1 MSPTIGD
8 RFAFDIAAAIADTLL
23 KRMLDIKIKDYKAG
37 STVVIQNASNPGLFY
52 IVRKGTL
59 AIDTEH
65 RLSDK
70 VLSRF
75 EAGDSFGLVS
85 ALTGHHFLVTI
96 YAATDAQVAEIPVS
110 MIGSYLKAQP
120 DLALK
125 MLRLYSRELRTIQL
139 HLSKL
144 DNPEDRNISPEVLM
158 ALVQKYIDWQKPHY
172 AARALKAYIEWAEK
186 NNGAHLSTA
195 QNLWPQVKD
204 AYQHVD
210 FAPRGTAV
218 SADTMLFSEGEMGR
232 DIFVVLAGSVKMMR
246 IVRGEEFII
255 DVLGAGELF
264 GEMAFIEN
272 APRMGSAITT
282 KDSTLIRIT
291 PEQLVSSVAE
301 GVLQK
306 IFENMARRI
315 WFSHQRLIIFKITDP
330 LVRMYAYLYNLV
342 RNQNLRTKDKT
353 GQDRAY
359 KFDITLNE
367 LKILCGIMRLKDTTE
382 ANLRT
387 NTNFI
392 FTDDSITVKSR
403 KKLEDQI
410 AYYRAKSGQIIAE
423 TQ

>member
-1 MSPTIGD
+1 MPE
-8 RFAFDIAAAIADTLL
+8 
-23 KRMLDIKIKDYKAG
+23 IKIKDYKAG
-37 STVVIQNASNPGLFY
+37 NTVIIQNAPNPGLFY
-52 IVRKGTL
+52 IVRKGVL

-65 RLSDK
+65 RLNDK

-96 YAATDAQVAEIPVS
+96 YAATEAQVAEIPVS
-110 MIGSYLKAQP
+110 MIGSYLKSQS
-120 DLALK
+120 DLAVK

-144 DNPEDRNISPEVLM
+144 DNPEDRNITPDVLYNL
-158 ALVQKYIDWQKPHY
+158 AQKYVEWDKPHY
-172 AARALKAYIEWAEK
+172 AARAIHEYIIWAGKNQGVYLDMAKKMWEGLEKDFKPVQFLGKA
-186 NNGAHLSTA
+186 T
-195 QNLWPQVKD
+195 PV
-204 AYQHVD
+204 
-210 FAPRGTAV
+210 P
-218 SADTMLFSEGEMGR
+218 ADTMIFSEGEVGR
-232 DIFVVLAGSVKMMR
+232 EIFVVISGSVKLMR

-264 GEMAFIEN
+264 GEMAFIES

-282 KDSTLIRIT
+282 QDSQIIRIL
-291 PEQLVSSVAE
+291 PEQLVSNVAE

-330 LVRMYAYLYNLV
+330 LVRMYAFLYNLV
-342 RNQNLRTKDKT
+342 RNQNMRLKDKS

-359 KFDITLNE
+359 KFDISLTE
-367 LKILCGIMRLKDTTE
+367 LKTMCGIVRLKDTTE
-382 ANLRT
+382 SGFIT

-392 FTDDSITVKSR
+392 VEPGSITVKSR

-410 AYYRAKSGQIIAE
+410 AYYRAKSGQIISE
-423 TQ
+423 TK

>member
-1 MSPTIGD
+1 MQ
-8 RFAFDIAAAIADTLL
+8 
-23 KRMLDIKIKDYKAG
+23 DIKIKDYKAG
-37 STVVIQNASNPGLFY
+37 SAVVIQNAANPGMFY

-65 RLSDK
+65 RLNDK

-75 EAGDSFGLVS
+75 EPGDSFGLVS

-96 YAATDAQVAEIPVS
+96 YAATDSQVAEIPVS

-120 DLALK
+120 ELALK

-144 DNPEDRNISPEVLM
+144 DNPEDRNISPEILM
-158 ALVQKYIDWQKPHY
+158 ALAQKYLDWQKPHY

-186 NNGAHLSTA
+186 NEGVHLGSA
-195 QNLWPQVKD
+195 QNLWAQVKD
-204 AYQHVD
+204 SYQHVE
-210 FAPRGTAV
+210 FSGRGTV
-218 SADTMLFSEGEMGR
+218 VPADTMLFSEGEMGR

-272 APRMGSAITT
+272 APRMGSAVTT
-282 KDSTLIRIT
+282 QESTLIRIT

-342 RNQNLRTKDKT
+342 RNQNLRTKDRT

-359 KFDITLNE
+359 KFDITLSE

-382 ANLRT
+382 ASLRT

-392 FTDDSITVKSR
+392 IADDSITIKSR

-410 AYYRAKSGQIIAE
+410 AYYRAKSGQIISE
-423 TQ
+423 TK

>member
-1 MSPTIGD
+1 MPE
-8 RFAFDIAAAIADTLL
+8 
-23 KRMLDIKIKDYKAG
+23 IKIKDYKAG
-37 STVVIQNASNPGLFY
+37 STVVIQNAPNPGLFY
-52 IVRKGTL
+52 IVRKGVL

-65 RLSDK
+65 RLNDK

-96 YAATDAQVAEIPVS
+96 YAATEAQVAEIPIA
-110 MIGSYLKAQP
+110 MIGSYLKAQS
-120 DLALK
+120 DLAVK

-144 DNPEDRNISPEVLM
+144 DNPEDRNFTPDVLYN
-158 ALVQKYIDWQKPHY
+158 LSHKYIEWQKPHY
-172 AARALKAYIEWAEK
+172 AARALHAYIAWAEK
-186 NNGAHLSTA
+186 NEGVYLDMAKT
-195 QNLWPQVKD
+195 LWQEVEKD
-204 AYQHVD
+204 HRPVQFLAKATPV
-210 FAPRGTAV
+210 P
-218 SADTMLFSEGEMGR
+218 ADTMIFSEGEMGR
-232 DIFVVLAGSVKMMR
+232 EIFVVISGSVKLMR

-272 APRMGSAITT
+272 APRMGSAVTT
-282 KDSTLIRIT
+282 QDSQIIRIL
-291 PEQLVSSVAE
+291 PEQLVSNVGE

-330 LVRMYAYLYNLV
+330 LVRMYAFLYNLV
-342 RNQNLRTKDKT
+342 RNQNMRMRDKS
-353 GQDRAY
+353 GQDRSY
-359 KFDITLNE
+359 KFDITLTE
-367 LKILCGIMRLKDTTE
+367 LKTMCGIVRLKDTTE
-382 ANLRT
+382 SSFIT

-392 FTDDSITVKSR
+392 VEPGSITIKSR

-423 TQ
+423 TK

>member
-1 MSPTIGD
+1 MQEI
-8 RFAFDIAAAIADTLL
+8 R
-23 KRMLDIKIKDYKAG
+23 IKDYKAG
-37 STVVIQNASNPGLFY
+37 STVVIQNAANPGLFY

-65 RLSDK
+65 RLNDK

-96 YAATDAQVAEIPVS
+96 YAATDAQVAEIPVA

-120 DLALK
+120 ELAIK

-144 DNPEDRNISPEVLM
+144 DNPEDRNVTPEILIP
-158 ALVQKYIDWQKPHY
+158 LSHKYIDWQKPHY
-172 AARALKAYIEWAEK
+172 AARALNAYIEWAEK
-186 NNGAHLSTA
+186 NDGMHLDTA
-195 QNLWPQVKD
+195 RKLYAEVESHYTPIE
-204 AYQHVD
+204 
-210 FAPRGTAV
+210 FSGRGTMV
-218 SADTMLFSEGEMGR
+218 PADTMVFSEGEMGR
-232 DIFVVLAGSVKMMR
+232 DIFVVLSGSVKLMR

-282 KDSTLIRIT
+282 QDTNLIRIT

-315 WFSHQRLIIFKITDP
+315 WFSHQRLIIFKINDP
-330 LVRMYAYLYNLV
+330 LVRMYAFLYNLV
-342 RNQNLRTKDKT
+342 RNQNMRMKDKG
-353 GQDRAY
+353 GQDRSY
-359 KFDITLNE
+359 KFDITLEE
-367 LKILCGIMRLKDTTE
+367 LKIMCGIMRLKETTQ
-382 ANLRT
+382 ASFMT
-387 NTNFI
+387 NNNFI
-392 FTDDSITVKSR
+392 IDEGSITIKSR

>member
-1 MSPTIGD
+1 MPE
-8 RFAFDIAAAIADTLL
+8 
-23 KRMLDIKIKDYKAG
+23 IKIKDYKAG
-37 STVVIQNASNPGLFY
+37 STVIIQNAPNPGLFY
-52 IVRKGTL
+52 IVRKGVL

-65 RLSDK
+65 RLADK

-96 YAATDAQVAEIPVS
+96 YAANDAQVAEIPIS

-120 DLALK
+120 ELALK

-144 DNPEDRNISPEVLM
+144 DNPEDRNITPEILL
-158 ALVQKYIDWQKPHY
+158 ALAQKYIDWEKPQY
-172 AARALKAYIEWAEK
+172 AARAIKSYISWAEK
-186 NNGAHLSTA
+186 NAGVHLDTARTLWENVKGAHKPIEFSG
-195 QNLWPQVKD
+195 K
-204 AYQHVD
+204 
-210 FAPRGTAV
+210 GTLV
-218 SADTMLFSEGEMGR
+218 PADTMLFSEGEMGR
-232 DIFVVLAGSVKMMR
+232 DIFVVLAGSVKLMR

-264 GEMAFIEN
+264 GEMAFIES
-272 APRMGSAITT
+272 APRMGSAVTT
-282 KDSTLIRIT
+282 QDTQLIRIS
-291 PEQLVSSVAE
+291 PEQLVSSVGE

-330 LVRMYAYLYNLV
+330 LVRMYAFLYNLV
-342 RNQNLRTKDKT
+342 RNQNMRMKDKS
-353 GQDRAY
+353 GQDRSY
-359 KFDITLNE
+359 KFDITLSE
-367 LKILCGIMRLKDTTE
+367 LKTMCGIMRLKDSTE
-382 ANLRT
+382 SALSG

-392 FTDDSITVKSR
+392 IAPDSITVKSR
-403 KKLEDQI
+403 KKLEDQV

-423 TQ
+423 TK

>member
-1 MSPTIGD
+1 MPE
-8 RFAFDIAAAIADTLL
+8 
-23 KRMLDIKIKDYKAG
+23 IKIKDYKAG
-37 STVVIQNASNPGLFY
+37 STVIIQNAPNPGLFY
-52 IVRKGTL
+52 IVRKGVL
-59 AIDTEH
+59 GIDTEH
-65 RLSDK
+65 RLNDK

-96 YAATDAQVAEIPVS
+96 YATNDAQVAEIPIS

-120 DLALK
+120 ELALK

-144 DNPEDRNISPEVLM
+144 DNPEDRNITPEILL
-158 ALVQKYIDWQKPHY
+158 ALAQKYIEWEKPQY
-172 AARALKAYIEWAEK
+172 AARAIKSYISWAEK
-186 NNGAHLSTA
+186 NQGVHLDTARTLWTSVQGAHKSIEFTG
-195 QNLWPQVKD
+195 K
-204 AYQHVD
+204 
-210 FAPRGTAV
+210 GTLV
-218 SADTMLFSEGEMGR
+218 PADTMLFSEGEMGR
-232 DIFVVLAGSVKMMR
+232 DIFVILAGSVKMMR

-264 GEMAFIEN
+264 GEMAFIES

-282 KDSTLIRIT
+282 QDTQLIRIR
-291 PEQLVSSVAE
+291 PEQLVSSVGE

-330 LVRMYAYLYNLV
+330 LVRMYAFLYNLV
-342 RNQNLRTKDKT
+342 RNQNMRMKDKS
-353 GQDRAY
+353 GQDRSY
-359 KFDITLNE
+359 KFDITLSE
-367 LKILCGIMRLKDTTE
+367 LKTMCGIVRLKDSTE
-382 ANLRT
+382 SALAG

-392 FTDDSITVKSR
+392 IAPDSITVKSR
-403 KKLEDQI
+403 KKLEDQV

-423 TQ
+423 TK

>member
-1 MSPTIGD
+1 MPE
-8 RFAFDIAAAIADTLL
+8 
-23 KRMLDIKIKDYKAG
+23 IKIKDYKAG
-37 STVVIQNASNPGLFY
+37 STVVIQNAPNPGIFY
-52 IVRKGTL
+52 IVRKGVL

-65 RLSDK
+65 RLNDK

-96 YAATDAQVAEIPVS
+96 YAATEAQVAEIPIS
-110 MIGSYLKAQP
+110 MIGAYLKSQS
-120 DLALK
+120 DLAVK

-144 DNPEDRNISPEVLM
+144 DNPEDRNMTPEVLFSL
-158 ALVQKYIDWQKPHY
+158 AQKYKDWDKPHY
-172 AARALKAYIEWAEK
+172 AARALKAYIQWAEK
-186 NNGAHLSTA
+186 NQGVYLDMAK
-195 QNLWPQVKD
+195 QLWPEL
-204 AYQHVD
+204 
-210 FAPRGTAV
+210 APHEKPISYMAKATPV
-218 SADTMLFSEGEMGR
+218 PADTMIFSEGEMGR
-232 DIFVVLAGSVKMMR
+232 EIFVVLAGSVKLMR

-272 APRMGSAITT
+272 APRMGSAVTT
-282 KDSTLIRIT
+282 QDSQVIRIS
-291 PEQLVSSVAE
+291 PEQLVSNVGE

-330 LVRMYAYLYNLV
+330 LVRMYAFLYNLV
-342 RNQNLRTKDKT
+342 RNQNMRMKEKSA
-353 GQDRAY
+353 QDHAY
-359 KFDITLNE
+359 KFDITLSE
-367 LKILCGIMRLKDTTE
+367 LKIMCGIMRLKDTTE
-382 ANLRT
+382 SAFVT

-392 FTDDSITVKSR
+392 IDESSITIKSR

-423 TQ
+423 TK

>member
-1 MSPTIGD
+1 MPE
-8 RFAFDIAAAIADTLL
+8 
-23 KRMLDIKIKDYKAG
+23 IKIKDYKAG
-37 STVVIQNASNPGLFY
+37 STVIIQNAANPGLFY
-52 IVRKGTL
+52 IVRKGVL

-65 RLSDK
+65 RLNDK

-96 YAATDAQVAEIPVS
+96 YAATDAQVAEIPIA
-110 MIGSYLKAQP
+110 MIGSYLKSQP
-120 DLALK
+120 ELALK

-144 DNPEDRNISPEVLM
+144 DTPEDRNVTAEVLYNL
-158 ALVQKYIDWQKPHY
+158 AHKYIEWQKPHY
-172 AARALKAYIEWAEK
+172 AARAIKAYIDWASVNQGVYLDMARELWVDLEK
-186 NNGAHLSTA
+186 DYKPIN
-195 QNLWPQVKD
+195 
-204 AYQHVD
+204 
-210 FAPRGTAV
+210 FAAKATPV
-218 SADTMLFSEGEMGR
+218 PADTMVFSEGEMGR
-232 DIFVVLAGSVKMMR
+232 EIFVILSGSVKLMR

-272 APRMGSAITT
+272 APRMGSAVTT
-282 KDSTLIRIT
+282 QDTQLIRIM

-315 WFSHQRLIIFKITDP
+315 WFSHQRLVIFKINDP
-330 LVRMYAYLYNLV
+330 LVRMYAFLYNLV
-342 RNQNLRTKDKT
+342 RNQNMRLKDKS

-359 KFDITLNE
+359 KFDITLQE
-367 LKILCGIMRLKDTTE
+367 LKTMCGIMRLKAETE
-382 ANLRT
+382 ANFFSGG
-387 NTNFI
+387 N
-392 FTDDSITVKSR
+392 ITAEEGCITIKSR

-423 TQ
+423 TK

>member
-1 MSPTIGD
+1 MPE
-8 RFAFDIAAAIADTLL
+8 
-23 KRMLDIKIKDYKAG
+23 IKIKDYKAG
-37 STVVIQNASNPGLFY
+37 STVIIQNAPNPGLFY
-52 IVRKGTL
+52 IVRKGVL

-65 RLSDK
+65 RLNDK

-96 YAATDAQVAEIPVS
+96 YAANDAQVAEIPVS

-144 DNPEDRNISPEVLM
+144 DNPEDRNITPDVLYN
-158 ALVQKYIDWQKPHY
+158 LSHKYIEWQKPHY
-172 AARALKAYIEWAEK
+172 AARAIKAYIDWAEK
-186 NNGAHLSTA
+186 NDGVYLEMAREM
-195 QNLWPQVKD
+195 WPELEKN
-204 AYQHVD
+204 YKPLD
-210 FAPRGTAV
+210 FLGKATPVG
-218 SADTMLFSEGEMGR
+218 ADTMIFSEGEMGR
-232 DIFVVLAGSVKMMR
+232 EIFVVISGSVKLMR

-264 GEMAFIEN
+264 GEMAFIES

-282 KDSTLIRIT
+282 QDSQIIRIL
-291 PEQLVSSVAE
+291 PEQLVSNVGE

-330 LVRMYAYLYNLV
+330 LVRMYAFLYNLV
-342 RNQNLRTKDKT
+342 RNQNMRMKDKS
-353 GQDRAY
+353 GQDRSY
-359 KFDITLNE
+359 KFDISLTE
-367 LKILCGIMRLKDTTE
+367 LKIMCGIVRLKDTTE
-382 ANLRT
+382 HNFTT

-392 FTDDSITVKSR
+392 VEPGSITIKSR

-410 AYYRAKSGQIIAE
+410 AYYRAKSGQIISE
-423 TQ
+423 TK

>member
-1 MSPTIGD
+1 MQ
-8 RFAFDIAAAIADTLL
+8 
-23 KRMLDIKIKDYKAG
+23 DIKIKDYKAG
-37 STVVIQNASNPGLFY
+37 STVVIQNAANPGLFY
-52 IVRKGTL
+52 IVRKGNL

-65 RLSDK
+65 RLNDK

-96 YAATDAQVAEIPVS
+96 YAATDSQVAEIPVA

-144 DNPEDRNISPEVLM
+144 DNPEDRNISPEILM

-172 AARALKAYIEWAEK
+172 AARAVKAYIEWAEK
-186 NNGAHLSTA
+186 NNGVHLGTA
-195 QNLWPQVKD
+195 KNLWTQVEGS
-204 AYQHVD
+204 YQHVE
-210 FAPRGTAV
+210 FSGRGTV
-218 SADTMLFSEGEMGR
+218 VPPDTMLFSEGEMGR
-232 DIFVVLAGSVKMMR
+232 DIFVILAGSVKMMR

-282 KDSTLIRIT
+282 QESTLIRIT

-342 RNQNLRTKDKT
+342 RNQNLRMKDKT
-353 GQDRAY
+353 AQDRAY
-359 KFDITLNE
+359 KFGITLGE
-367 LKILCGIMRLKDTTE
+367 LKTLCGIMRLKDSTE
-382 ANLRT
+382 AALRI

-392 FTDDSITVKSR
+392 IDDASITVKSR

-410 AYYRAKSGQIIAE
+410 AYYRAKSGQIISE
-423 TQ
+423 TK

>member
-1 MSPTIGD
+1 MPE
-8 RFAFDIAAAIADTLL
+8 
-23 KRMLDIKIKDYKAG
+23 IKIKDYKAG
-37 STVVIQNASNPGLFY
+37 NTVIIQNAPNPGLFY
-52 IVRKGTL
+52 IVRKGVL

-65 RLSDK
+65 RLNDK

-96 YAATDAQVAEIPVS
+96 YAATEAQVAEIPVS
-110 MIGSYLKAQP
+110 MIGSYLKSQS
-120 DLALK
+120 DLAVK

-144 DNPEDRNISPEVLM
+144 DNPEDRNITPDVLYNL
-158 ALVQKYIDWQKPHY
+158 AQKYIEWSKPHY
-172 AARALKAYIEWAEK
+172 AARAIHEYITWAEK
-186 NNGAHLSTA
+186 NQGVYLDMAKKMWEDLE
-195 QNLWPQVKD
+195 KD
-204 AYQHVD
+204 HKPVMFLGKATPV
-210 FAPRGTAV
+210 P
-218 SADTMLFSEGEMGR
+218 ADTMIFSEGEMGR
-232 DIFVVLAGSVKMMR
+232 EIFVVITGSVKLMR

-282 KDSTLIRIT
+282 QDSQIIRIL
-291 PEQLVSSVAE
+291 PEQLVSNVAE

-330 LVRMYAYLYNLV
+330 LVRMYAFLYNLV
-342 RNQNLRTKDKT
+342 RNQNMRMKDKS
-353 GQDRAY
+353 GQDRPY
-359 KFDITLNE
+359 KFDISLTE
-367 LKILCGIMRLKDTTE
+367 LKTMCGIVRLKDTTE
-382 ANLRT
+382 SNFIT

-392 FTDDSITVKSR
+392 VEPGSITIKSR

-410 AYYRAKSGQIIAE
+410 AYYRAKSGQIISE
-423 TQ
+423 TK

>member
-1 MSPTIGD
+1 M
-8 RFAFDIAAAIADTLL
+8 R
-23 KRMLDIKIKDYKAG
+23 RMQDIKIKDYKTG
-37 STVVIQNASNPGLFY
+37 STVVIQNAPNPGLFY

-65 RLSDK
+65 RLNDK

-96 YAATDAQVAEIPVS
+96 YAATDSQVAEIPVS

-120 DLALK
+120 ELALK

-144 DNPEDRNISPEVLM
+144 DNPEDRNITPEILM
-158 ALVQKYIDWQKPHY
+158 PLVQKYIDWKKPHY

-186 NNGAHLSTA
+186 NNGAHLVTA
-195 QNLWPQVKD
+195 QNLWPQVQES
-204 AYQHVD
+204 YQHVE
-210 FAPRGTAV
+210 FSGRGTV
-218 SADTMLFSEGEMGR
+218 VPADTMLFSEGEMGR

-282 KDSTLIRIT
+282 QESTLIRIT
-291 PEQLVSSVAE
+291 PEQLISSVAE

-330 LVRMYAYLYNLV
+330 LVRIYAYLYNLV

-353 GQDRAY
+353 GLDRAY
-359 KFDITLNE
+359 KFDITLEE

-382 ANLRT
+382 ASLRT

-392 FTDDSITVKSR
+392 IAEDSITIKSR

-423 TQ
+423 TK

>member
-1 MSPTIGD
+1 MQE
-8 RFAFDIAAAIADTLL
+8 
-23 KRMLDIKIKDYKAG
+23 IKIKDYQAG
-37 STVVIQNASNPGLFY
+37 STIVIQNAPNPGLFY
-52 IVRKGTL
+52 IVRKGSL

-65 RLSDK
+65 RLNDK

-96 YAATDAQVAEIPVS
+96 YASTNAQVAEIPIA

-120 DLALK
+120 ELALK

-144 DNPEDRNISPEVLM
+144 DSPEDRNMTPEILM
-158 ALVQKYIDWQKPHY
+158 ALAQKFIDWQKPHY
-172 AARALKAYIEWAEK
+172 AARALHAYVAWAEK
-186 NNGAHLSTA
+186 NAGAHLGA
-195 QNLWPQVKD
+195 AKQLWSEVKGE
-204 AYQHVD
+204 YKQID
-210 FAPRGTAV
+210 FAPRGTLV
-218 SADTMLFSEGEMGR
+218 QADTMLFSEGEMGR
-232 DIFVVLAGSVKMMR
+232 DIFIILSGSVKLMR

-282 KDSTLIRIT
+282 QDSQLIRIT

-315 WFSHQRLIIFKITDP
+315 WFSHQRLTIFRITDP
-330 LVRMYAYLYNLV
+330 LVRMYAFLYNLV
-342 RNQNLRTKDKT
+342 RNQNMRTKDKS
-353 GQDRAY
+353 GQDRSY
-359 KFDITLNE
+359 KLDITITE
-367 LKILCGIMRLKDTTE
+367 LKTMCGILRMKDTTE
-382 ANLRT
+382 SAFSA

-392 FTDDSITVKSR
+392 VAPDSITIRSR

-410 AYYRAKSGQIIAE
+410 AYYRAKSGQIISE
-423 TQ
+423 TK

>member
-1 MSPTIGD
+1 MQ
-8 RFAFDIAAAIADTLL
+8 
-23 KRMLDIKIKDYKAG
+23 DIKIKDYKAG
-37 STVVIQNASNPGLFY
+37 STVVIQNAANPGLFY

-65 RLSDK
+65 RLNDK

-96 YAATDAQVAEIPVS
+96 YAATDSQVAEIPVS

-144 DNPEDRNISPEVLM
+144 DNPEDRHISPEILM
-158 ALVQKYIDWQKPHY
+158 ALAQKYIDWQKPHY
-172 AARALKAYIEWAEK
+172 AARALKAYIEWAEQ
-186 NNGAHLSTA
+186 NNGAHLGTA
-195 QNLWPQVKD
+195 QNLWLQVKD

-210 FAPRGTAV
+210 FSGRGTVVA
-218 SADTMLFSEGEMGR
+218 ADTMLFSEGEMGR

-282 KDSTLIRIT
+282 QESTLIRIT

-359 KFDITLNE
+359 KFDITLSE
-367 LKILCGIMRLKDTTE
+367 LKILCGIMRLKDSTE
-382 ANLRT
+382 ASLRT

-392 FTDDSITVKSR
+392 IADDSITVKSR

-410 AYYRAKSGQIIAE
+410 AYYRAKSGQIISE
-423 TQ
+423 TK